1 MFCLFV
7 GDDLFDKVLLDEESL
22 NIDMVWEVIDWYKQV
37 LNIYSPNF
45 WAEGTNC
52 YFFCRSSE
60 IGWALVSALA

>member
-37 LNIYSPNF
+37 LNIDSKTCLKRPLKNRQNKGLKHK
-45 WAEGTNC
+45 W
-52 YFFCRSSE
+52 
-60 IGWALVSALA
+60 